1 MNIEMYIRNW
11 LSLFIIACSQQ
22 VAFSQSVT
30 VNVKGEGNSVYAAQI
45 DASRQALMQVL
56 PQLVS
61 VDRKV
66 INDDVRETILSSAS
80 GYIESFQIVRES
92 RFAERFYLDA
102 RVTVSANAIEQ
113 FSTLTRNNG
122 GMALSGSS
130 IFAEINRE
138 KAQSDFLNEF
148 ITRAFAGLPSAA
160 VELQLKKIVRDP
172 DRHGYVNLQIEGRL
186 RPEFINAV
194 ESAVKSVACKVEAKL
209 PDCVFKVKFFK
220 GFQTVK
226 TFFGGERVSE
236 IWTTYLLPRNP
247 PSGYSFLNFISGR
260 DSQRPYSRVNWSYK
274 GRVIF
279 FDANKRL
286 LNDVLDER
294 FIAGLEFE
302 YTLPIWGEP
311 CFSEID
317 CNLTVSSRSFII
329 DLVFKPDTF
338 GDSFNKIVSMEVSS
352 YLNRS
357 VGVNYNKPERIYNI
371 VCLDLLD
378 YLKVHQIDD
387 SSLTSKDI
395 VKGCQLGSYHPRERT
410 LPIKQSYP

>member
-1 MNIEMYIRNW
+1 MYIRN
-11 LSLFIIACSQQ
+11 LLLLFIIACLQQ

-30 VNVKGEGNSVYAAQI
+30 VNVKGEGSSVYAAQI

-92 RFAERFYLDA
+92 RFAEKFYLDA
-102 RVTVSANAIEQ
+102 RVTVSRNAIEQ

-138 KAQSDFLNEF
+138 KAQSDFLNDF
-148 ITRAFAGLPSAA
+148 LTRAFAGLPSAA

-172 DRHGYVNLQIEGRL
+172 ERHGFVNLQIEGRL

-194 ESAVKSVACKVEAKL
+194 ESSVKSVACKVEAKR

-226 TFFGGERVSE
+226 TFLGGERVSE

-247 PSGYSFLNFISGR
+247 PSGYSFLEFMFGGDKMAFYPIG
-260 DSQRPYSRVNWSYK
+260 SRWETK

-279 FDANKRL
+279 FDANQRL
-286 LNDVLDER
+286 LKDVLDER

-302 YTLPIWGEP
+302 YALPIWGEP
-311 CFSEID
+311 CYSDIH
-317 CNLTVSSRSFII
+317 CNLTVSGRSFII
-329 DLVFKPDTF
+329 DLVFKPDSF
-338 GDSFNKIVSMEVSS
+338 GDSFNKVVSMEVST
-352 YLNRS
+352 YLNRR
-357 VGVNYNKPERIYNI
+357 VFVNYNKPEKIDNI
-371 VCLDLLD
+371 VCLDFLD
-378 YLKVHQIDD
+378 YLKVHQIRD
-387 SSLTSKDI
+387 SDLTSKDI
-395 VKGCQLGSYHPRERT
+395 VKGCQVGFFHPRERT
-410 LPIKQSYP
+410 LPIKQSEIR

>member
-1 MNIEMYIRNW
+1 VNIEMYIRNW

-209 PDCVFKVKFFK
+209 PD
-220 GFQTVK
+220 
-226 TFFGGERVSE
+226 
-236 IWTTYLLPRNP
+236 
-247 PSGYSFLNFISGR
+247 
-260 DSQRPYSRVNWSYK
+260 
-274 GRVIF
+274 
-279 FDANKRL
+279 
-286 LNDVLDER
+286 
-294 FIAGLEFE
+294 
-302 YTLPIWGEP
+302 
-311 CFSEID
+311 
-317 CNLTVSSRSFII
+317 
-329 DLVFKPDTF
+329 
-338 GDSFNKIVSMEVSS
+338 
-352 YLNRS
+352 
-357 VGVNYNKPERIYNI
+357 
-371 VCLDLLD
+371 
-378 YLKVHQIDD
+378 
-387 SSLTSKDI
+387 
-395 VKGCQLGSYHPRERT
+395 
-410 LPIKQSYP
+410 